1 MNNLVLLCP
10 FHHRAVHEGGWRV
23 KMDEWGVPRFFNPL
37 GAPMPVVPAAPEVEV
52 GGVAV
57 GGEAPAGLRAGDHG
71 LACWH
76 AGREIRVWPGSTA
89 WQGERIDWSW
99 AVSYF
104 WSGGK
109 EH

>member
-1 MNNLVLLCP
+1 
-10 FHHRAVHEGGWRV
+10 RAVHEGGWRV

-37 GAPMPVVPAAPEVEV
+37 GAPMPEVP
-52 GGVAV
+52 GS
-57 GGEAPAGLRAGDHG
+57 EAPAQRTASDHG
-71 LACWH
+71 LARWH
-76 AGREIRVWPGSTA
+76 GGREIRVWPGTTV

>member
-1 MNNLVLLCP
+1 M
-10 FHHRAVHEGGWRV
+10 

-37 GAPMPVVPAAPEVEV
+37 GAPMPEVPGV
-52 GGVAV
+52 GELVSEGEGP
-57 GGEAPAGLRAGDHG
+57 GGMAPAELPAGDHG
-71 LACWH
+71 LARWH
-76 AGREIRVWPGSTA
+76 AGREIRVWPGTTV